1 MCLVRAGPCEMECGD
16 RYWRE
21 GDHRRMPM
29 VRILQLK
36 LLSDSQSVIYLDAKV
51 ANCAFELRVT
61 EENLDRSQVTCL
73 VNLRC
78 FGSPHGVGAIGISVK
93 PDGRDPSV
101 DNPGILPRGQMIRHL
116 PTAWKQ
122 IAAAISPNEGEPR
135 HERDLGLFG
144 DLELHGPLRLLL
156 DDGGSISDRTT
167 GP

>member
-1 MCLVRAGPCEMECGD
+1 
-16 RYWRE
+16 
-21 GDHRRMPM
+21 MPM
-29 VRILQLK
+29 VRILQRN

-61 EENLDRSQVTCL
+61 EENLDGSQVTCL
-73 VNLRC
+73 FVNLRC

-101 DNPGILPRGQMIRHL
+101 DNPGVLPRGQMMRHL

-135 HERDLGLFG
+135 HERDLGLLG
-144 DLELHGPLRLLL
+144 DLELDGPLRFLL
-156 DDGGSISDRTT
+156 DNGGSISDRTT